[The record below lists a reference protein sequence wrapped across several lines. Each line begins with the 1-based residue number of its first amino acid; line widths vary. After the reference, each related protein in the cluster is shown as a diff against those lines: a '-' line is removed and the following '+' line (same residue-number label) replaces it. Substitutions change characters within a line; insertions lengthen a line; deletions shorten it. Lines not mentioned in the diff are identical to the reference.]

1 MGPLVSE
8 REGSNPWADGVKPR
22 RSKRST
28 RWHLATGEARCGGR
42 LPVWSSVD
50 QIDGGDALC
59 AAGGLAH
66 RVVQAVCA
74 GVAGDDAG
82 VKPGGGRS
90 SGMHGNGV
98 RRHGRGAEGCYG
110 LLGVH

>member
-1 MGPLVSE
+1 MGPLISE

-28 RWHLATGEARCGGR
+28 RWRLAAGEARCGGVLR
-42 LPVWSSVD
+42 VWSSVD
-50 QIDGGDALC
+50 QIDGGDVLRV
-59 AAGGLAH
+59 AGGLTR

-82 VKPGGGRS
+82 VEPGGGRS
-90 SGMHGNGV
+90 SEGGEKDLRCTAGAGV
-98 RRHGRGAEGCYG
+98 GRVWHLGAR
-110 LLGVH
+110 